1 MVWGHSS
8 SPYIIPNGAGLYYWV
23 FWLKYSIRLGI
34 WIAIRVSVARK
45 NCARLFVWFSWLPE
59 SMSCRK
65 CRRNHAAWS
74 WLCRKQAAR
83 RLLWRRSQAV
93 RRWLWRSQAAR
104 RLLWWRSHAR
114 RWWWRRSQARRLSWR
129 SQAMFR
135 VGLQLDQRHNLW
147 VAFLA
152 LSMNSSTVTYAA
164 IVLGHAVV
172 SAIYT
177 SPTNNALFVDII
189 FVGGAWS
196 SITTFDVWAADSN
209 ADIICSSGQILSLH
223 GGKCYIRTC
232 GRKRLLV
239 LLRAFW
245 WEDEVGERKGRG
257 SGSRRRIRSRGREK
271 KEAIGTYVTPCF
283 FFFKHHLSQL
293 VLAQL
298 CGSGSPM
305 RRRLRTVR
313 KRQARLLSRPR
324 PVADRTRKVNKKT
337 KIHKKNQKE
346 KEHTKQKKKKENK
359 KEKK

>member
-1 MVWGHSS
+1 MTLVC
-8 SPYIIPNGAGLYYWV
+8 IIGV

-104 RLLWWRSHAR
+104 RLLWRRSQARRWLWRKSQAAR
-114 RWWWRRSQARRLSWR
+114 RWWWRRSQARRLLWR

-152 LSMNSSTVTYAA
+152 HICLNVQELSMNSSAVTYAA

-177 SPTNNALFVDII
+177 STTNNALFVDII
-189 FVGGAWS
+189 FVGGAWAN
-196 SITTFDVWAADSN
+196 ITTFDVGAADSN
-209 ADIICSSGQILSLH
+209 ADIICSSGQILSLP
-223 GGKCYIRTC
+223 GGKCYIRP
-232 GRKRLLV
+232 LQF
-239 LLRAFW
+239 LRRYSCNQKSTS
-245 WEDEVGERKGRG
+245 V
-257 SGSRRRIRSRGREK
+257 RS
-271 KEAIGTYVTPCF
+271 
-283 FFFKHHLSQL
+283 
-293 VLAQL
+293 
-298 CGSGSPM
+298 
-305 RRRLRTVR
+305 
-313 KRQARLLSRPR
+313 
-324 PVADRTRKVNKKT
+324 VNKWGHQFMIVVLELTVDDITSDACSQISRKS
-337 KIHKKNQKE
+337 K
-346 KEHTKQKKKKENK
+346 
-359 KEKK
+359 